1 MIIAKNE
8 RTVKKMAKQLT
19 LGLTYEQ
26 ASAEVEQIKRYYEK
40 IDELGKKAESAMLAI
55 CPLLANL
62 NATNGWLHLD
72 NYSSVDNSHDHKS
85 FGKWAE
91 DFFNKAHSTMAETI
105 AVSRRYFGDNGEL
118 KNPDHSQFGYTQLL
132 RMRKLTDEEIA
143 ENITPEMS
151 SADIKKLVVELKTP
165 QKKIETSESE
175 VPTMAIPEN
184 LKSLMTDVDVPE
196 DVSRETSEEINKV
209 SFTLSELPD
218 DVQGFIVQLFEGI
231 DIVTIDMRA

>member
-1 MIIAKNE
+1 
-8 RTVKKMAKQLT
+8 MAKQIT

-26 ASAEVEQIKRYYEK
+26 ALAETQQIQKYYEK

-55 CPLLANL
+55 CPLISNL

-85 FGKWAE
+85 FGKWCE
-91 DFFNKAHSTMAETI
+91 DFFNKPHSTMSETI
-105 AVSRRYFGDNGEL
+105 AVAKRYFGDNGEL
-118 KNPDHSQFGYTQLL
+118 KNSDHAQYGYTQLL
-132 RMRKLTDEEIA
+132 RMRKLSDNEIA

-165 QKKIETSESE
+165 QKKIENKETE

-184 LKSLMTDVDVPE
+184 LKALMQDVEVPE
-196 DVSRETSEEINKV
+196 PENVSRETSEETVNCDNFV
-209 SFTLSELPD
+209 LSEFSDEIQEL
-218 DVQGFIVQLFEGI
+218 FIQMFGEESHI
-231 DIVTIDMRA
+231 ITIDMRA